1 MLQFSEKEKQ
11 RFGKDR
17 RKRKPESFRAL
28 FYFFTFSFFCFKVET
43 SEVEEKT
50 EGDVMSLVYC
60 VEDDLDMQG
69 MVVYSLNA
77 SGIEAKGLV
86 NGEELW
92 ASLETETPDLIIL
105 DLNLPGEDG
114 LSILR
119 KLRSDSRKKIRM
131 IPVIIA
137 TARGSEFDK
146 VLGLDGGADDYLSKP
161 FGMMEM
167 ISRVKA
173 VLRRYFQKEEEKTVY
188 SEGRIT
194 LDDKEHAVYVDGKP
208 LKLTLREYEL
218 LAILIMNPNVLISRE
233 EMFRTIWG
241 QDINDESRTVDV
253 HMGALRTKLG
263 ECGSYIQTVRGIGYR
278 FVVD

>member
-1 MLQFSEKEKQ
+1 MPLI
-11 RFGKDR
+11 
-17 RKRKPESFRAL
+17 
-28 FYFFTFSFFCFKVET
+28 
-43 SEVEEKT
+43 
-50 EGDVMSLVYC
+50 YC
-60 VEDDLDMQG
+60 VEDDLSMQG
-69 MVVYSLNA
+69 MVVYSLNSA
-77 SGIEAKGLV
+77 GIDAKGLG
-86 NGEELW
+86 NGDELW

-119 KLRSDSRKKIRM
+119 RLRSDSRKEIRM

-137 TARGSEFDK
+137 TARGSEFDR

-173 VLRRYFQKEEEKTVY
+173 VLRRYFQKEEAKAVY

-194 LDDKEHAVYVDGKP
+194 LDDREHSVYADGKP

-218 LAILIMNPNVLISRE
+218 LKILIMNPGVLISRE
-233 EMFRTIWG
+233 EMFHTIWG

-263 ECGSYIQTVRGIGYR
+263 ECGSYIQTVRGIGYK
-278 FVVD
+278 FVVE

>member
-1 MLQFSEKEKQ
+1 M
-11 RFGKDR
+11 
-17 RKRKPESFRAL
+17 A
-28 FYFFTFSFFCFKVET
+28 VI
-43 SEVEEKT
+43 
-50 EGDVMSLVYC
+50 YC
-60 VEDDLDMQG
+60 VEDDKSMQG
-69 MVVYSLNA
+69 MVVYSLTSA
-77 SGIEAKGLV
+77 GLEAKGLDD
-86 NGEELW
+86 GTALW
-92 ASLETETPDLIIL
+92 DALKNETPSLIIL

-119 KLRSDSRKKIRM
+119 KLRNDKDTRD

-137 TARGSEFDK
+137 TARGSEFDR

-173 VLRRYFQKEEEKTVY
+173 VLRRYTPREEAKTVY
-188 SEGRIT
+188 TEGRIT
-194 LDDKEHAVYVDGKP
+194 LDDREHSVYLDGTP

-218 LAILIMNPNVLISRE
+218 LKILIMNPGVLVSRE

-241 QDINDESRTVDV
+241 QDISDMSRTVDV

-263 ECGSYIQTVRGIGYR
+263 ECACYIQTVRGIGYKL
-278 FVVD
+278 VAV

>member
-1 MLQFSEKEKQ
+1 MPLI
-11 RFGKDR
+11 
-17 RKRKPESFRAL
+17 
-28 FYFFTFSFFCFKVET
+28 
-43 SEVEEKT
+43 
-50 EGDVMSLVYC
+50 YC
-60 VEDDLDMQG
+60 VEDDLSMQG
-69 MVVYSLNA
+69 MVVYSLNSA
-77 SGIEAKGLV
+77 GIDAKGLE
-86 NGEELW
+86 NGDELW
-92 ASLETETPDLIIL
+92 TSLETETPDLIIL

-119 KLRSDSRKKIRM
+119 RLRSDSRREIRM

-137 TARGSEFDK
+137 TARGSEFDR

-173 VLRRYFQKEEEKTVY
+173 VLRRYFQKEEAKSVY
-188 SEGRIT
+188 TEGRIT
-194 LDDKEHAVYVDGKP
+194 LDDREHSVYVDGKP

-218 LAILIMNPNVLISRE
+218 LKILITNPGVLISRE

-263 ECGSYIQTVRGIGYR
+263 ECGSCIQTVRGIGYK
-278 FVVD
+278 FVAGQEQTL

>member
-1 MLQFSEKEKQ
+1 M
-11 RFGKDR
+11 
-17 RKRKPESFRAL
+17 P
-28 FYFFTFSFFCFKVET
+28 
-43 SEVEEKT
+43 
-50 EGDVMSLVYC
+50 LVYC
-60 VEDDLDMQG
+60 VEDDLSMQEL
-69 MVVYSLNA
+69 VVYSLNA
-77 SGIEAKGLV
+77 TGIEAKGLV

-92 ASLETETPDLIIL
+92 AALEAGTPDLIIL

-119 KLRSDSRKKIRM
+119 RLRSDSRKKIRM

-188 SEGRIT
+188 TEGRIT
-194 LDDKEHAVYVDGKP
+194 LDEKEHAVYLDGRP
-208 LKLTLREYEL
+208 LRLTLREFDLLEL
-218 LAILIMNPNVLISRE
+218 LITNPSVLISRE

-241 QDINDESRTVDV
+241 QDRNDESRTVDV

-263 ECGSYIQTVRGIGYR
+263 ECGSYIQTVRGIGYK
-278 FVVD
+278 FVVE